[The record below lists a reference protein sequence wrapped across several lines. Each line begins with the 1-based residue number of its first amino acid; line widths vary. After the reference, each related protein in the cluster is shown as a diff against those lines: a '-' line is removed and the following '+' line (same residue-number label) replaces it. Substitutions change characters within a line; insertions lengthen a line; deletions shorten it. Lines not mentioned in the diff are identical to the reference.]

1 MSVHVQQQQVP
12 IVRQEVTITAA
23 QTPIVIRYQAVRMA
37 VQIQPFPAE
46 VMYPAVVE
54 VMYPAVTGPMHR
66 EMETELR

>member
-1 MSVHVQQQQVP
+1 MQQQQVP

-23 QTPIVIRYQAVRMA
+23 QTPTVIWNQAVRMA
-37 VQIQPFPAE
+37 VHIQPFPAE